1 MKAPRFDYIRPDR
14 LETAIEFLAEH
25 GEQAKVIAGG
35 QSLVPMLAFRLA
47 APRFLVDI
55 GRIPN
60 LNRVVTD
67 DDGTRLGAL
76 TRWRDIERNAELQR
90 AHPLL
95 VEATRHVAHYQI
107 RNRGTVGGSLA
118 HADPAA
124 EMPGIAVTCEAEI
137 LVAGRHGQRT
147 IPAGAFFTG
156 PLSTALQKDEL
167 VIEVR
172 LPPWRPTR
180 RWAFEE
186 FARRKGDFAIAGVA
200 LFYDVE
206 SDGRASNVHIGAI
219 GVADTPIRL
228 ATVEAV
234 VKDKSITKAAIRE
247 AGAAASESVD
257 PVDDIHAPG
266 DYRRA
271 LLRVLTERA
280 LASAS
285 GLSLQECA

>member
-1 MKAPRFDYIRPDR
+1 MA
-14 LETAIEFLAEH
+14 H
-25 GEQAKVIAGG
+25 
-35 QSLVPMLAFRLA
+35 S
-47 APRFLVDI
+47 
-55 GRIPN
+55 
-60 LNRVVTD
+60 
-67 DDGTRLGAL
+67 

-172 LPPWRPTR
+172 LPPWHPTR

-200 LFYDVE
+200 LFYDVD

-228 ATVEAV
+228 AAVEAV
-234 VKDKSITKAAIRE
+234 VKDKSITKSAIRE

-271 LLRVLTERA
+271 LLRVLTERT

-285 GLSLQECA
+285 GLSLQECS